1 MYSRIAVERVDLL
14 LIKLLG
20 VPSKCH
26 KALADYHL
34 FTSQFGSTLYWGR
47 VLRSAEAVLIV
58 GWQ

>member
-20 VPSKCH
+20 VPSNCH
-26 KALADYHL
+26 KALDDNYL
-34 FTSQFGSTLYWGR
+34 FTSQLGDTLYCGR
-47 VLRSAEAVLIV
+47 VLRSAGGALIV